1 MIDFQN
7 LLLKYAQPE
16 DIIEAVETSNGY
28 GRKYIE
34 YLRKNNKLTPEK
46 IEQFREAMIKVPSYI
61 FIFKKS
67 ISSICISSY
76 FFSIHIFVIF

>member
-34 YLRKNNKLTPEK
+34 YLRNNNKLTPEK
-46 IEQFREAMIKVPSYI
+46 IEQLREAMIKVPSYMLPI
-61 FIFKKS
+61 IGIATYGFKNK
-67 ISSICISSY
+67 
-76 FFSIHIFVIF
+76 

>member
-1 MIDFQN
+1 MPTYNNGYVRQKNDHPI
-7 LLLKYAQPE
+7 LKYAQPE

-46 IEQFREAMIKVPSYI
+46 IEQFREAMIKVPSYMLPI
-61 FIFKKS
+61 IGITTYGFKK
-67 ISSICISSY
+67 
-76 FFSIHIFVIF
+76 